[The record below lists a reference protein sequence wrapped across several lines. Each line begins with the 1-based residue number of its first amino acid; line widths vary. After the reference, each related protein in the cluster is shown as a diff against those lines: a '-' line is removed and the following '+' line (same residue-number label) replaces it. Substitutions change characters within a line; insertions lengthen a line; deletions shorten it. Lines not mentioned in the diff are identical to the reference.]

1 MTTQNLFVTKF
12 YRAPIGGKN
21 VEELRDDLRDC
32 CYLLAEEDEVGIQWC
47 EDNNYRGYTSYS
59 SLNDLDLR
67 FSPFAD
73 LKKRMD
79 KHVQKFAKECFFDLC
94 GRKLVLDA
102 YWVNILPPLSFH
114 SSHIHPHSVVSGT
127 FYLDL
132 PEGASSL
139 KLEDPRLAMMM
150 AAPTR
155 TKDAPEEL
163 LPHIFMK
170 PEEGEIFLWESWLR
184 HEVVQN
190 MAEVERIT
198 ISFNYRWG

>member
-1 MTTQNLFVTKF
+1 MTIKNLFTTKF
-12 YRAPIGGKN
+12 YRAPIGGKD

-32 CYLLAEEDEVGIQWC
+32 CYLLSEEDEAGIKWC
-47 EDNNYRGYTSYS
+47 EENNYRGYTSYS
-59 SLNDLDLR
+59 SLNDLDVR
-67 FSPFAD
+67 FTPFGE

-79 KHVQKFAKECFFDLC
+79 KHVAKFAKECHFDLA
-94 GRKLVLDA
+94 GRKLILDA

-114 SSHIHPHSVVSGT
+114 SSHIHPHSVISGT

-132 PEGASSL
+132 PEGASAL
-139 KLEDPRLAMMM
+139 KLEDPRLNMMM

-163 LPHIFMK
+163 QPHVFVLPD
-170 PEEGEIFLWESWLR
+170 EGDIMLWESWLR

-190 MAEVERIT
+190 LAEVERIT

>member
-1 MTTQNLFVTKF
+1 MIKNLFTTKF
-12 YRAPIGGKN
+12 YRAPLGAKN
-21 VEELRDDLRDC
+21 IDELRDDLRDC
-32 CYLLAEEDEVGIQWC
+32 CYLLSEEDEAGIKWC
-47 EDNNYRGYTSYS
+47 EENAYRGYTSYA
-59 SLNDLDLR
+59 SLNDLDKR
-67 FSPFAD
+67 FTPFGD
-73 LKKRMD
+73 LKRHMD
-79 KHVQKFAKECFFDLC
+79 RHVAQFAKECHFDLA

-102 YWVNILPPLSFH
+102 FWVNILPPLSFH

-132 PEGASSL
+132 PDGASAL

-163 LPHIFMK
+163 LPHVFIR
-170 PEEGEIFLWESWLR
+170 PDEGDIMLWESWLR

-190 MAEVERIT
+190 HAEEERIS